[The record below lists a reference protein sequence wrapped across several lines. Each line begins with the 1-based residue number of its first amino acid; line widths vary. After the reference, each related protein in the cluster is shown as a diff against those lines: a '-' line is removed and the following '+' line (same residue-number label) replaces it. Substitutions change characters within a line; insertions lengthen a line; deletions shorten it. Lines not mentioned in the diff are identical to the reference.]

1 MSPTPELVLMSITCR
16 FKFVLAIHFLFM
28 VLRPFSSIGSI
39 VELRISAKGN
49 LTLLAVYLVSP
60 PFDEN
65 RNG

>member
-1 MSPTPELVLMSITCR
+1 
-16 FKFVLAIHFLFM
+16 M